1 MTDELVAI
9 FPGNHK
15 WAAKHRIMPRDLL
28 GETYIMAARG
38 AGTRAV
44 VEERLKEQGI
54 VLQNVL
60 DFGNLEGVKHA
71 VEVGLGV
78 SIQAGSV
85 VKREIAAGSL
95 RSLPPAGMD
104 TQIEYLYVCRKE
116 TLSNAASG
124 FLALLHQQ

>member
-1 MTDELVAI
+1 VEVVFDISRSPRINTGIPANKIDLGLVSHEVQDPRLLSHVFMTDELVAI

-28 GETYIMAARG
+28 GETYIMAAQG

-71 VEVGLGV
+71 VEVGLGA
-78 SIQAGSV
+78 SIRAGSV
-85 VKREIAAGSL
+85 VKGHR
-95 RSLPPAGMD
+95 
-104 TQIEYLYVCRKE
+104 
-116 TLSNAASG
+116 
-124 FLALLHQQ
+124 